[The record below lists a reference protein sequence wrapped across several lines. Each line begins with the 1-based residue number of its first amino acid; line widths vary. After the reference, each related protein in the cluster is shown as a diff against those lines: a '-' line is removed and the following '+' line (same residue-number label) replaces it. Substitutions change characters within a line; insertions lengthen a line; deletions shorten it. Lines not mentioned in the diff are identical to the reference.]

1 MSEKQ
6 EKGGVKVTLP
16 KEVQGVL
23 SKLTKAGF
31 EAYVVGGCVRDLFL
45 KQVPND
51 WDVATSAT
59 PEQIQKLFVS
69 NFYENKFFTVTVLTK
84 SRDPHVKEIEVTTF
98 RAEFEYVDKRRP
110 GRVEYAKTIQED
122 LSRRDFTI
130 NAIALSPKR
139 DLGLPAQAGELE
151 VVDPFKGQ
159 QDLKAKLIRAVGNPK
174 ERFKE
179 DALRQMRA
187 VRFVATLPAQA
198 GLGFTIEEKTK
209 RAIQKDASLLKEIS
223 SERIRDE
230 LQKLLMGKGAMKGIE
245 ELRELSLLQ
254 YILLEL
260 EQGYGVAQNK
270 HHIYTVWEHNL
281 LALQYAAKN
290 NWSLEVRLASLLHDV
305 GKPKVKRGEGPH
317 STFYGHEVVGARMT
331 EKILERLKFSK
342 KQTEKIVNL
351 VRYHLF
357 YYNVDEV
364 TESSIRRLVRNI
376 GKENME
382 DLLQVRMADR
392 IGSGVPKAEP
402 YKLRHLRYVIEKVQK
417 DPISAKML
425 KLNGSDIMKLGNLSP
440 GPKVGYL
447 LDVLLGEVL
456 EDPKRNTKKY
466 LTAKAKEFL
475 LLEETELL
483 HLSKKARRE
492 RDQVAV
498 KQDSMTK
505 QKYWL

>member
-1 MSEKQ
+1 MKAI
-6 EKGGVKVTLP
+6 LP
-16 KEVQGVL
+16 KEVKDVI

-45 KQVPND
+45 KKEADD
-51 WDVATSAT
+51 WDIATSAT
-59 PEQIQKLFVS
+59 PEEIQKLLPN

-84 SRDPHVKEIEVTTF
+84 SKNPALKEIEVTTF
-98 RAEFEYVDKRRP
+98 RSEFEYTDKRRP
-110 GRVEYAKTIQED
+110 GRVEYAKSLKED
-122 LSRRDFTI
+122 VSRRDFTI
-130 NAIALSPKR
+130 NAIAFSLTKK
-139 DLGLPAQAGELE
+139 AGEVE
-151 VVDPFKGQ
+151 MHDSFNGQ
-159 QDLKAKLIRAVGNPK
+159 EDIQAKLIRAVGNAE
-174 ERFKE
+174 ERFQE
-179 DALRQMRA
+179 DALRMMRA
-187 VRFVATLPAQA
+187 VRFASV
-198 GLGFTIEEKTK
+198 LGFAIEEKTK
-209 RAIQKDASLLKEIS
+209 RAIQKDAGLLKEIS
-223 SERIRDE
+223 AERIRDE
-230 LQKLLMGKGAMKGIE
+230 LQKLLMGKGAMEGIE
-245 ELRELSLLQ
+245 TLLELGLLKHV
-254 YILLEL
+254 LPEL

-281 LALQYAAKN
+281 LALKYAAKN

-305 GKPKVKRGEGPH
+305 GKPKVKRGEGEN

-331 EKILERLKFSK
+331 EKILQRLKFSK
-342 KQTEKIVNL
+342 KQTERIANL

-364 TESSIRRLVRNI
+364 TESSVRRLVRNI
-376 GKENME
+376 GKENVE
-382 DLLQVRMADR
+382 DLLKIRMADR

-402 YKLRHLRYVIEKVQK
+402 YKLRHLRYVIERVQK

-425 KLNGSDIMKLGNLSP
+425 KLNGSDIMKLGSLSP

-466 LTAKAKEFL
+466 LQTKAKELL

-483 HLSKKARRE
+483 HLSKKAKRE
-492 RDQVAV
+492 RDQVV
-498 KQDSMTK
+498 MKQDSMTK